1 MVEAGVPKEKFAL
14 MAVPLIPLQ
23 IVLPLAISKYTA
35 GARPLDVYLK
45 AMPYRFRINNRI
57 NYVNSLESRLSQSNA
72 EAKVE
77 FIIFLKFGS
86 LRARDI

>member
-45 AMPYRFRINNRI
+45 AMPYR
-57 NYVNSLESRLSQSNA
+57 
-72 EAKVE
+72 
-77 FIIFLKFGS
+77 
-86 LRARDI
+86 